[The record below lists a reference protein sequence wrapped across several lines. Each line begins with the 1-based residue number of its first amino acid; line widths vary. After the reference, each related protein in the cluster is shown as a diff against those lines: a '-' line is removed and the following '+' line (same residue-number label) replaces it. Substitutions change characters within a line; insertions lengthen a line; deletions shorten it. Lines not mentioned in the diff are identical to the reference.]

1 MIRMRKLRVVAP
13 GPGTCGCGGTT
24 TLSFTGRRTTNSME
38 GSARLVPI
46 ERRWNPPLRNNQ
58 SEGWAGRKRVAAL
71 HARSYRSCL
80 PAPTTPNPQSRPTF
94 PCAGGE
100 GGCYGPRQQEI
111 PIRTQPFPPGLID
124 AVQAAA
130 RSPASAAVKREA
142 LRKTLSATVALL
154 HRRHAHLIGDDK
166 IDDYVA
172 LRWLEWNGGTLR
184 LTATGQTVCDQMLKT
199 R

>member
-1 MIRMRKLRVVAP
+1 MVRRGWCPSNGDGTRLLGTINRK
-13 GPGTCGCGGTT
+13 
-24 TLSFTGRRTTNSME
+24 
-38 GSARLVPI
+38 
-46 ERRWNPPLRNNQ
+46 
-58 SEGWAGRKRVAAL
+58 GWAGRKRVAAL

-184 LTATGQTVCDQMLKT
+184 LTATGQSVCDQMLKT

>member
-1 MIRMRKLRVVAP
+1 VD
-13 GPGTCGCGGTT
+13 
-24 TLSFTGRRTTNSME
+24 
-38 GSARLVPI
+38 GSARLVPL

-58 SEGWAGRKRVAAL
+58 SERLGRPQASRRAP
-71 HARSYRSCL
+71 RSFVSVL
-80 PAPTTPNPQSRPTF
+80 STGPHHPNPQSRPTF

-172 LRWLEWNGGTLR
+172 LRWLAWNGGTLR